1 MPIRNIW
8 SLQPGECLVAET
20 MMEILNSEVYFP
32 IKDVGTDLLAIRNG
46 RPVRIQ
52 VKESRYYGK
61 GDKAHSWHQLSLK
74 KIKKGFERVDFYV
87 FLTYLPEIGEHRFS
101 RFQYV
106 YLIVPYFELNLRLP
120 TKDPGSRKIYR
131 FYFHIENDSAS
142 DLRVKTGTDS
152 DLSDYSGFFNA
163 WHLIDSFLENE

>member
-1 MPIRNIW
+1 M
-8 SLQPGECLVAET
+8 
-20 MMEILNSEVYFP
+20 
-32 IKDVGTDLLAIRNG
+32 
-46 RPVRIQ
+46 
-52 VKESRYYGK
+52 VKGN
-61 GDKAHSWHQLSLK
+61 AHSWHQLSLK
-74 KIKKGFERVDFYV
+74 KIKKGFECVDFYV
-87 FLTYLPEIGEHRFS
+87 FLTYLPEIDEHRVS

-120 TKDPGSRKIYR
+120 TKNPGSRKIYR